1 MKNLSS
7 FCKKIIDDCYS
18 DSHSIKK
25 LDKISDQDPNMIQ
38 QNNNESRLYKSN
50 EEISDN
56 FCFQDH
62 KDGFSLMFLMI
73 INFIK
78 M

>member
-1 MKNLSS
+1 MKNLGSV
-7 FCKKIIDDCYS
+7 CKKIIDDCYS
-18 DSHSIKK
+18 DSYSFKK
-25 LDKISDQDPNMIQ
+25 FHKRSEQDNNVIQ
-38 QNNNESRLYKSN
+38 QNNNELRLYKSN

-56 FCFQDH
+56 FCFQDQ
-62 KDGFSLMFLMI
+62 KDGISLMFLMI